1 MRRGVPPFRMTG
13 VDDDVVAELHLHTTA
28 SDGALALDEV
38 PAAARDAGVACVAVT
53 DHDRCHPGLD
63 APVVD
68 RDGVTVI
75 RGVELRVDAGDRR
88 VDLLG
93 YAARRTDGLVA
104 ELDRIQR
111 DRIQRAR
118 RMVECLEDRLGV
130 DLALDAAEGVG
141 RPHIAR
147 AVAESDADYDYQG
160 AFDRLIGAD
169 CPCYVA
175 RDLPSFETGARLLRE
190 ACDVVSLAH
199 PFRYPDPAA
208 ALELAAD
215 LDAVERYYPYGR
227 PVDTDLVD
235 RVAAEHDLLVTGG
248 SDAHDRTLGVAGL
261 PPGPFRRFAARIEDV
276 PVAQG

>member
-1 MRRGVPPFRMTG
+1 MTRADEG
-13 VDDDVVAELHLHTTA
+13 DVAADLHLHTTA
-28 SDGALALDEV
+28 SDGELALADL
-38 PAAARDAGVACVAVT
+38 PAAAREADVACVAVT

-63 APVVD
+63 APVVE

-93 YAARRTDGLVA
+93 YAARRTDGLGA
-104 ELDRIQR
+104 ELDRLQR
-111 DRIQRAR
+111 DRVRRAR

-130 DLALDAAEGVG
+130 RLTVDVGEGVG

-147 AVAESDADYDYQG
+147 AVAASDADYDYRG
-160 AFDRLIGAD
+160 AFEHLIGAD
-169 CPCYVA
+169 CDCYVA
-175 RDLPSFETGARLLRE
+175 RDLPAFETGARLLRE

-199 PFRYPDPAA
+199 PFRYDEPAA

-227 PVDTDLVD
+227 RVDTALVD

-261 PPGPFRRFAARIEDV
+261 PPEPFRRFADRIEWDI
-276 PVAQG
+276 PVTQG